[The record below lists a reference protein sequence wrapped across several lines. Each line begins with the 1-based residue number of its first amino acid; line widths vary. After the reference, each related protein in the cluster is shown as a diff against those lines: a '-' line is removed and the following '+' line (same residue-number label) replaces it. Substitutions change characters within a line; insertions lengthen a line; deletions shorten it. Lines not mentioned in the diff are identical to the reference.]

1 MSIWVARLMLSE
13 VAVAEVG
20 MVIVGT
26 DTAEYIVGTEVAVY
40 KAVEI
45 VWAVI
50 TAVVV
55 LAVFCLRRMLLW
67 RRNECGSPVYPKSIS
82 KVRKACFQ
90 GVREACITSEDPS
103 SDGVILSILFDV
115 SYFTIRQDKI
125 LGSKV

>member
-1 MSIWVARLMLSE
+1 MLSE
-13 VAVAEVG
+13 VAVADEVG

-26 DTAEYIVGTEVAVY
+26 DTAEYTVGTEVAVY

-50 TAVVV
+50 MAVVV
-55 LAVFCLRRMLLW
+55 LAAFCLRRMLLW
-67 RRNECGSPVYPKSIS
+67 RRNECGSLVYPKSIS

-103 SDGVILSILFDV
+103 SDRVIPSILLGV
-115 SYFTIRQDKI
+115 SYCTIRQDKI